1 MTVPAALYR
10 NAIDLNR
17 YSNSVA
23 RQIILV
29 YNDIIIDAAN
39 QLQNLLPDAGG
50 EGRLTISSPAKQLG
64 YVQYLRKPRTA
75 LIPGQAM
82 QQS

>member
-17 YSNSVA
+17 YSNKVA
-23 RQIILV
+23 KDIIVV

-39 QLQNLLPDAGG
+39 QLQNLLQMQAVKEDL
-50 EGRLTISSPAKQLG
+50 RLVHQQKQLG
-64 YVQYLRKPRTA
+64 YVQYLRSYA
-75 LIPGQAM
+75 IA
-82 QQS
+82 